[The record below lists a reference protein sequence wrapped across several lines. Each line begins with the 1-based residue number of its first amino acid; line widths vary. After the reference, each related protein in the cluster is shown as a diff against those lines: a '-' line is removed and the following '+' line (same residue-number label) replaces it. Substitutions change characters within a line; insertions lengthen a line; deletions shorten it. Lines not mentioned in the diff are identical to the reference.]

1 MLGREDRSL
10 GVDRLTLAEAAAII
24 DAAMRDKSYRASS
37 LGQLV
42 GRYLRWFRNEWG
54 ATDATLRDYESV
66 LAKMSLRLAH
76 LEPPEVDVED
86 LRAVIDDYWG
96 DASARTRQKVTSVV
110 RAFWT
115 WVESEALVPF
125 SPAARLK
132 RPRAPR
138 PVAPLLPAGA
148 DSRLLAAS
156 SEPRDRV
163 ALLCLLDL
171 GLRRGGVAGLQVRH
185 FDLARRTVTVTEKGQ
200 KARTLPLR
208 GRIVLELEQWLLTPL
223 VGVERQPEPDDY
235 LLYAVK
241 RFNQGK
247 VVRGYPKRPPSV
259 QYVHRWWYRR
269 LESAGMVGEG
279 VRSGLNMHRARHSF
293 ATDMRR
299 VGGIDAASHA
309 LGHADL
315 NTTLSIY
322 GHRDS
327 SDLDRDMEGYAQ
339 WRSETSDEVFPLRT
353 PERRL
358 PKPIMEAAGIEP
370 ASAVAPT
377 ERLRA

>member
-1 MLGREDRSL
+1 MSGREDRSL
-10 GVDRLTLAEAAAII
+10 GVDRLTLAEAAAIL
-24 DAAMRDKSYRASS
+24 DAAMRDKTYRVSS

-76 LEPPEVDVED
+76 LDPIEVDVED
-86 LRAVIDDYWG
+86 LRAVIDEYWG

-110 RAFWT
+110 RAFWA
-115 WVESEALVPF
+115 WVESESLVPF

-138 PVAPLLPAGA
+138 PVTPLLPANA
-148 DSRLLAAS
+148 DSRLLAAAT
-156 SEPRDRV
+156 EPRDRV

-185 FDLARRTVTVTEKGQ
+185 FDLARRVVTVTEKGQ
-200 KARTLPLR
+200 KARVLPLR
-208 GRIVLELEQWLLTPL
+208 GRIILELEHWLLAPL
-223 VGVERQPEPDDY
+223 VGVERQLEPDDY
-235 LLYAVK
+235 LLYPVK
-241 RFNQGK
+241 RFNQGA
-247 VVRGYPKRPPSV
+247 VVRGYPKNRPSDP
-259 QYVHRWWYRR
+259 YMHRWWYRQ
-269 LESAGMVGEG
+269 LQAAGLVGEG
-279 VRSGLNMHRARHSF
+279 VTSGLNMHRARHSF
-293 ATDMRR
+293 AVDMRR

-309 LGHADL
+309 LGHSDL
-315 NTTLSIY
+315 STTLSTY

-327 SDLDRDMEGYAQ
+327 SDLDRDMDEYAR
-339 WRSETSDEVFPLRT
+339 WRSETSGEVFLLRT
-353 PERRL
+353 PEKGL

>member
-1 MLGREDRSL
+1 MSGREDRSL

-24 DAAMRDKSYRASS
+24 DAATRDKSYRVSS

-76 LEPPEVDVED
+76 LEPIEVDVDD
-86 LRAVIDDYWG
+86 LRSVIDDYWG

-110 RAFWT
+110 RAFWA
-115 WVESEALVPF
+115 WVESESLVPF

-138 PVAPLLPAGA
+138 PVTPLLPANA
-148 DSRLLAAS
+148 DSRLLAAAT
-156 SEPRDRV
+156 EPRDRV

-171 GLRRGGVAGLQVRH
+171 GLRRGSVAGLQSRH
-185 FDLARRTVTVTEKGQ
+185 FDLARRVVTVTEKGQ
-200 KARTLPLR
+200 KARVLPLR
-208 GRIVLELEQWLLTPL
+208 GRIILELEHWLLSPL
-223 VGVERQPEPDDY
+223 VGVDRQPEPDDF
-235 LLYAVK
+235 LLYSVK

-247 VVRGYPKRPPSV
+247 VVRGYPKQRPSV
-259 QYVHRWWYRR
+259 QYVHRWWYRQ
-269 LESAGMVGEG
+269 LEAAGLVGEG

-293 ATDMRR
+293 AVDMRR
-299 VGGIDAASHA
+299 LRGIDAASHS
-309 LGHADL
+309 LGHSDL
-315 NTTLSIY
+315 STTLSTY
-322 GHRDS
+322 GHRDA
-327 SDLDRDMEGYAQ
+327 SDLDVDMEDFAR
-339 WRSETSDEVFPLRT
+339 WRSETSGESFPLTT

-377 ERLRA
+377 GRLRA